1 MNTYVLMFFAAAV
14 VLLIGLAV
22 LRPRDTGK
30 KKRDGGPDGSD
41 VLLFGDSGDGGG
53 GDGGD

>member
-41 VLLFGDSGDGGG
+41 VLLFGASGDGGG
-53 GDGGD
+53 D